1 MSKNY
6 LFFHNLGRKEEHFGL
21 ATKYVEV
28 SSSYFSIFSI
38 DREDFSNFWKTFQ
51 FENCLHSLVCFS
63 AKRESSVTCARGLY
77 RVILTT
83 RQWDYAGSGKNK
95 NDSGLFDKLK

>member
-1 MSKNY
+1 MLKSVQVIF
-6 LFFHNLGRKEEHFGL
+6 LSSVSLGKIFQIFGKL
-21 ATKYVEV
+21 
-28 SSSYFSIFSI
+28 
-38 DREDFSNFWKTFQ
+38 FQ

-63 AKRESSVTCARGLY
+63 AKLESSVTCARGLY